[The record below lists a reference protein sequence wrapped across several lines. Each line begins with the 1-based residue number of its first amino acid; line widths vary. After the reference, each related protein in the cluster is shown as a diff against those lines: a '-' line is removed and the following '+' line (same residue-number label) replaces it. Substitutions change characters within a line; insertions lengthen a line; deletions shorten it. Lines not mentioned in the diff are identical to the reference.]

1 MKKPYLPYNK
11 SLKQISRN
19 LRNNSTLS
27 EVLLWNELK
36 AGKLKKYKFRRQ
48 KPLGNFVVDFYCKD
62 LNLVIE
68 IDGSS
73 HIHNELKDIKRQE
86 TLEKFNLN
94 FLRFDDIQ
102 IKQALNYVIDE
113 ILLYIEKFESHNNQS
128 PL

>member
-27 EVLLWNELK
+27 EVLLWNEIK
-36 AGKLKKYKFRRQ
+36 AGKLKGYKFRRQ
-48 KPLGNFVVDFYCKD
+48 KPLGNYVVDFYCKD

-68 IDGSS
+68 IDGVS
-73 HIHNELKDIKRQE
+73 HIDKELKDIKRQE

-113 ILLYIEKFESHNNQS
+113 ILNYIEKFESHDNKS
-128 PL
+128 PF

>member
-27 EVLLWNELK
+27 EVLLWNEIK
-36 AGKLKKYKFRRQ
+36 AGKLKGYKFRRQ
-48 KPLGNFVVDFYCKD
+48 KPLGNYVVDFYCKD

-68 IDGSS
+68 IDGVS
-73 HIHNELKDIKRQE
+73 HIDKELKDIKRQE

-113 ILLYIEKFESHNNQS
+113 ILNYIEKYESHDNKS